1 MQFPRKEPLSKIN
14 KTVHSSGSKK
24 RKAAYFQTDIVR
36 LMLSMCAHLRL
47 CDIPTNDAK
56 NASFEKATVWENN
69 FWFLNLN
76 YLHLAKAA
84 LDCFDYFAV
93 ILYCDIWC
101 QRTLE

>member
-1 MQFPRKEPLSKIN
+1 VL
-14 KTVHSSGSKK
+14 SSGSKK
-24 RKAAYFQTDIVR
+24 RKAAHFQTDIVR
-36 LMLSMCAHLRL
+36 LMLSMCAYLRL

-56 NASFEKATVWENN
+56 NASFEKATFEKATVWENN